1 MDISSVARKALERWS
16 NEPKFVPARL
26 LLQTIQQAGEVP
38 TIRVHKNP
46 GGWPVIE
53 YGISSHSLTTEHRF
67 HQSIDL
73 NVIFEH
79 VTSQQSA
86 LEKFLNELLKEEQSE

>member
-1 MDISSVARKALERWS
+1 MSSVARKALQRWS
-16 NEPKFVPARL
+16 EEERFVPARL
-26 LLQTIQQAGEVP
+26 LLQTIRQAGEVP
-38 TIRVHKNP
+38 TIRVHRNP

-86 LEKFLNELLKEEQSE
+86 LEKFLSELKEQQGE

>member
-1 MDISSVARKALERWS
+1 MSSVARKALQRWS
-16 NEPKFVPARL
+16 EEERFVPARL

-46 GGWPVIE
+46 GGWPLIE

-67 HQSIDL
+67 YQTTDL
-73 NVIFEH
+73 NVIFEY
-79 VTSQQSA
+79 VTSQQFA
-86 LEKFLNELLKEEQSE
+86 IEKFLNELKEQQSE

>member
-1 MDISSVARKALERWS
+1 MSSVARKALERWS

-26 LLQTIQQAGEVP
+26 LLQTIQQAGEMP

-46 GGWPVIE
+46 GGWPVVE

-67 HQSIDL
+67 YQTIDL
-73 NVIFEH
+73 NVIFEY

-86 LEKFLNELLKEEQSE
+86 IEKFLSELKEQQGE